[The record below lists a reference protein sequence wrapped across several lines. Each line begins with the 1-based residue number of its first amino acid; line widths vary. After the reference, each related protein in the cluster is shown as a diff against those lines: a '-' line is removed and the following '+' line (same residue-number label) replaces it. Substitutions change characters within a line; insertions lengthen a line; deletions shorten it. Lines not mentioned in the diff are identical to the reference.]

1 MKIVYEILK
10 APRWNASSSINTCNH
25 QKSREKNPHIPA
37 HPKLQFPEIALENTI
52 LLTGPHAFVSFP
64 TGSSGGLQSF
74 LLIRELILERF
85 PQPVNTPEPME
96 PIEPTEGGVDLQEGW
111 SLGET
116 KTRGFWD
123 FRIKGKSQNWSLT
136 LLCLDV
142 GVWNI
147 LGERQLN
154 RWEFHK
160 KDMWVSFAVCIC
172 MYKSDFH
179 SNFTVQIC
187 TQWMCFWK
195 LLTPNPKGSKQLPI

>member
-37 HPKLQFPEIALENTI
+37 HPKLQFSTHR
-52 LLTGPHAFVSFP
+52 TGKHH
-64 TGSSGGLQSF
+64 
-74 LLIRELILERF
+74 
-85 PQPVNTPEPME
+85 PVNWTSCFCQFPDGEFRWSPVL
-96 PIEPTEGGVDLQEGW
+96 PVDPWTHPGTLSSTCQHTGAHGTHRADRGWWGLAGGVEFGRDQN
-111 SLGET
+111 SN
-116 KTRGFWD
+116 FWD

-136 LLCLDV
+136 LLCLEV

-154 RWEFHK
+154 RWEFHN

-179 SNFTVQIC
+179 SNSTVQIC

-195 LLTPNPKGSKQLPI
+195 LLTPNPKGSKQLPM